1 MRYKVPQDV
10 QREDQILWF
19 LTLRQVIILILGFGL
34 SYFLWSSMSK
44 NYDLNQVETILVW
57 IPAAL
62 AAAISF
68 LKIHGIS
75 VFKFVLLQ
83 IEQNMFRPPRRRWI
97 KHAGEPFVS
106 MTTPFTMSGEKKKKE
121 INTQAQEF
129 SEDAVRDIAKTLDNS
144 GLTEKTKTDGN

>member
-1 MRYKVPQDV
+1 MWYNLLMRYKVPQNV

-19 LTLRQVIILILGFGL
+19 LTLRQVIILILGFGI
-34 SYFLWSSMSK
+34 SYSLWSSMSK
-44 NYDLNQVETILVW
+44 NYDLNQIEIILLW

-75 VFKFVLLQ
+75 IFKFVLLQ
-83 IEQNMFRPPRRRWI
+83 IEQLMFRAPRRRWM

-106 MTTPFTMSGEKKKKE
+106 MTTPFTMSGVKKRKE
-121 INTQAQEF
+121 INREAQVF
-129 SEDAVRDIAKTLDNS
+129 SADKVRDIAKTLDTS
-144 GLTEKTKTDGN
+144 GLK